1 MCTNHIQ
8 NLYIVSNE
16 NFTNL
21 PSKILIVDDEG
32 DICYLLKNALK
43 NTGYVVDHVNTL
55 SQAGVFLKDE
65 KPKVLFLDNR
75 LPDGWGINSIRNIKT
90 EFPELKIIV
99 ITGDSSLADRKRA
112 ISNGADLFIGKPF
125 TRDQIVEAVKS
136 FEAQS

>member
-1 MCTNHIQ
+1 M
-8 NLYIVSNE
+8 VSNE
-16 NFTNL
+16 IFTNL

-43 NTGYVVDHVNTL
+43 NTGYVVEHVNTL
-55 SQAGVFLKDE
+55 SQAEVFLKEE

-90 EFPELKIIV
+90 EFPEMKIIV
-99 ITGDSSLADRKRA
+99 ITADNSISDRKRA

-125 TRDQIVEAVKS
+125 TRDQIVEAVRS
-136 FEAQS
+136 FEPQS